1 MLQESARR
9 IILRELYN
17 LLSAAPRPLLNV
29 PYFFLHPFF
38 IIKPPDWV
46 RRVIIKV
53 LRLSVLLGDLRDMAV
68 DTKEERG
75 AATFVL
81 GYARAVYQLS
91 VGAHCGV
98 AFPPIGQS
106 S

>member
-29 PYFFLHPFF
+29 PYFFLHLI

-81 GYARAVYQLS
+81 GFARAVYQLS
-91 VGAHCGV
+91 VACT
-98 AFPPIGQS
+98 
-106 S
+106 